1 MKVNLKQIN
10 WKMVFGEVRKLF
22 ISVVKRE
29 RWDIMFSLCVL
40 IILSIVFRL
49 RQSYYYVSNYR
60 QTSKELD

>member
-1 MKVNLKQIN
+1 
-10 WKMVFGEVRKLF
+10 MVFGEVRKLF

-29 RWDIMFSLCVL
+29 RWDIMFSWCVL